1 MKKLLAVV
9 NPKSGTGNQHQIP
22 QLIDSIIDKSRF
34 AVDIRLVEAEGD
46 AYRFGREAVD
56 NGYYGLVAIGGD
68 GTVNGAAS
76 AVVKS
81 DVALAVV
88 PCGSG
93 NGLGR
98 HLNIP
103 MDVKKALA
111 LINDDRVE
119 PFDYCTVNDR
129 PFMCTCGMG
138 FDAQV
143 AFDFSRAGKR
153 GFITYLKKTFSVYA
167 NYKCEDYVLELDGER
182 IEEKAFVIALC
193 NAAQYGNNSF
203 IAPHASMQDGM
214 IDITVISPFK
224 FYDAPL
230 VGLSLFFK
238 NIDKNR
244 HVAIYRAKEIK
255 IMRKQHGPMHIDG
268 DPVEM
273 PDELLVK
280 CHKDGIRIFSP
291 GLGENNTPE

>member
-9 NPKSGTGNQHQIP
+9 NPKSGTGNQEQIP
-22 QLIDSIIDKSRF
+22 DLLDSVIDKSRF
-34 AVDIRLVEAEGD
+34 SVDVRVVQAEGD

-76 AVVKS
+76 AVINT

-103 MDVKKALA
+103 MNVRKALS

-119 PFDYCTVNDR
+119 RFDYGTVNDR

-138 FDAQV
+138 FDARTGGQNLPV
-143 AFDFSRAGKR
+143 RGGSPMPAHEVLPPILKRHSR
-153 GFITYLKKTFSVYA
+153 
-167 NYKCEDYVLELDGER
+167 C
-182 IEEKAFVIALC
+182 
-193 NAAQYGNNSF
+193 
-203 IAPHASMQDGM
+203 
-214 IDITVISPFK
+214 
-224 FYDAPL
+224 
-230 VGLSLFFK
+230 
-238 NIDKNR
+238 
-244 HVAIYRAKEIK
+244 
-255 IMRKQHGPMHIDG
+255 
-268 DPVEM
+268 M
-273 PDELLVK
+273 PTTSARTTL
-280 CHKDGIRIFSP
+280 
-291 GLGENNTPE
+291 

>member
-76 AVVKS
+76 AVVNS